1 MTEAQQSFP
10 WQTVGGYAFYE
21 VLSALQKSIRRGLEE
36 DALFWATE
44 LYLSGYEIQ
53 AWRRLCI
60 IASEDIGLANPPAF
74 TEVRNLYLEWKEVK
88 TTSEAKLHFI
98 FAVLLLVRSPKS
110 RIVDHALITFF
121 EGPREAKPMPDWALD
136 KHTASGRALGRGQE
150 HFFTVGAVLDNITLA
165 DAYVKRAAEIRI
177 TRESKKPLDI

>member
-74 TEVRNLYLEWKEVK
+74 TEVRNLYLEWKEE
-88 TTSEAKLHFI
+88 SKLHLKRNCTSSLRFCCWC
-98 FAVLLLVRSPKS
+98 
-110 RIVDHALITFF
+110 
-121 EGPREAKPMPDWALD
+121 GPPNPESW
-136 KHTASGRALGRGQE
+136 T
-150 HFFTVGAVLDNITLA
+150 
-165 DAYVKRAAEIRI
+165 
-177 TRESKKPLDI
+177 TR